1 MMQAAQHWYRGDPA
15 TRRRLDRPGFG
26 GVFLQCQVHAGA
38 MKIVHKCPE
47 VSVQASLGEHD
58 QVIQATHD
66 E

>member
-1 MMQAAQHWYRGDPA
+1 MMQAAQHWYRDDPA